1 LKILLIHNF
10 YGSSAPSGENTA
22 YLAERE
28 LLKKYGHEVIEFTRH
43 SDDIRNRGFWGTLIG
58 GFSTPWNPL
67 SMRQVRRVLA
77 RERPD
82 IMHAHNTFPLL
93 SPSVFRAAR
102 GLSTATVLTLH
113 NYRVFCAAGI
123 PMRNGAVCTECIE
136 KDSVAPALKYGCYR
150 NSRLASIP
158 MAAMIF
164 LHKRLGTWKR
174 DVDAFIALS
183 EFQKEKI
190 AAGGLPE
197 KKVHVKPHFYPDP
210 PAPLPWE
217 AREDKIVFVGRLGWE
232 KGVHLLLD
240 AWQRW
245 GHNAPTLE
253 IIGDGPERPKLEKMV
268 NEAALDSKIH
278 FRGQIPFSQTQAEM
292 AKARLLVLPSLCFEG
307 FPMVIREAFALSVPV
322 ASSRIGSLPEIIADN
337 DTGRLFSPGDPAHLL
352 RVVKGLWEDPENLAQ
367 MAKAARNEFE
377 KKYTPNK
384 NYEQLIDIYQKAIAV
399 KKNRHSPH

>member
-1 LKILLIHNF
+1 MKILLVHNF

-28 LLKKYGHEVIEFTRH
+28 LLKKYGHEVIEFIRH
-43 SDDIRNRGFWGTLIG
+43 SDDIRNRGSWGTLIG
-58 GFSTPWNPL
+58 AFSTPWNPL
-67 SMRQVRRVLA
+67 SMRGIRRVLA

-93 SPSVFRAAR
+93 SPSVFRAPR

-123 PMRNGAVCTECIE
+123 PMRNSVTCIECIE
-136 KDSVAPALKYGCYR
+136 RDSVVPAMRYGCYR

-164 LHKRLGTWKR
+164 LHKRLGTWRR

-183 EFQKEKI
+183 EFQKKKM

-197 KKVHVKPHFYPDP
+197 KKVHIKPHFYPDP

-217 AREDKIVFVGRLGWE
+217 AHEDKIVFVGRLGWE
-232 KGVHLLLD
+232 KGVHVLLD

-253 IIGDGPERPKLEKMV
+253 IVGDGPQRARLKKMV
-268 NEAALDSKIH
+268 SGMALDSKIH
-278 FRGQIPFSQTQAEM
+278 FRGQISFSQTQTEM

-322 ASSRIGSLPEIIADN
+322 AGSRIGSLPGIIADN
-337 DTGRLFSPGDPAHLL
+337 KTGRLFSPGDPEDLL
-352 RVVKGLWEDPENLAQ
+352 RVLRGLWEDPENLAR
-367 MAKAARNEFE
+367 MAMGARLAFEEKFTGSVNHKALMEIYGHAIRERAR
-377 KKYTPNK
+377 
-384 NYEQLIDIYQKAIAV
+384 
-399 KKNRHSPH
+399 SSCC